1 MEIRNLPQ
9 GPGRNERRPWT
20 DDQRMLELGRVSR
33 SSFYRYDP
41 NRKPGVD
48 RDMELRDAIQRI
60 ALEWP
65 CYGRPR
71 ITQELRRQGWTIN
84 PKRVYRLMREDN
96 LLCVRRHRFVITTD
110 SNHDRRIYPNLACEL
125 VLTGVNQLWIAD
137 ITYIRL
143 LEEFV
148 FLAAILDAFSRRV
161 IGWALD
167 RNLDDDL
174 TLTALRMAL
183 ANRAPLPGLVHHSDR
198 GSQYASRD
206 YIELLTANQIRISM
220 SRRCNPWD
228 NAACESFMKTLKYEE
243 VYRNEYRDLVE
254 ARASIGEF
262 LEKVYNQKRLHSALG
277 YVPPAEFEAQLA
289 AQTVEVATRQLSL

>member
-1 MEIRNLPQ
+1 MKAAGGLTIR
-9 GPGRNERRPWT
+9 
-20 DDQRMLELGRVSR
+20 RMVELGRVCR
-33 SSFYRYDP
+33 SSFYRFDP
-41 NRKPGVD
+41 QHQPSSD
-48 RDMELRDAIQRI
+48 RDMELRDALQRI

-71 ITQELRRQGWTIN
+71 ITRELRRQGWTVN
-84 PKRVYRLMREDN
+84 PKRVYRLLREDN
-96 LLCVRRHRFVITTD
+96 LRCVRRRKFVVTTD
-110 SNHDRRIYPNLACEL
+110 SNHGRRIYPNLARAWEL
-125 VLTGVNQLWIAD
+125 SGVNQLWIAD

-167 RNLDDDL
+167 RTLDDEL

-183 ANRAPLPGLVHHSDR
+183 DRRTPPPGLVHHSDR
-198 GSQYASRD
+198 GSQYASGD
-206 YIELLTANQIRISM
+206 YIALLEANHIRIRM
-220 SRRCNPWD
+220 SRKGNPWD

-243 VYRNEYRDLVE
+243 VYRNEYRDLAE

-262 LEKVYNQKRLHSALG
+262 LEKVYNKKRLHSSLG

-289 AQTVEVATRQLSL
+289 AQNVEAAARQLSL